1 MCRLRNWSLDL
12 KDIDTC
18 TEYDVTFMLTSCIN
32 RFTTSKLN
40 DVEKLKSI
48 YSIEVRLLS
57 IACTIYPTTVHST
70 LHIVASRSQI

>member
-40 DVEKLKSI
+40 DVEKLKISI
-48 YSIEVRLLS
+48 
-57 IACTIYPTTVHST
+57 
-70 LHIVASRSQI
+70 